1 MHYVFL
7 AAGKGK
13 RIYKNIKTN
22 KCLIKIN
29 KKTII
34 ENLIEN
40 IPKSKRN
47 KITIVTGFNS
57 NKIIQK
63 TKKYRVNYIYNPKFQ
78 TTEMV
83 ETLKLALKNINEDI
97 LFSYSDIFYGKE
109 LISKILN
116 KNNNNILVPI
126 NMNWRQIW
134 KIRNKPIFNDAE
146 SLIIRKNKI
155 LEIGNKIKNIENV
168 QGQFMGLLFIP
179 KLLREDILKILN
191 NKKFQKFQT
200 TKLINYLIKKG
211 FSISAIQL
219 KTHWYEFDDLDDLNN
234 YRKHFKIK

>member
-191 NKKFQKFQT
+191 NNKFQKFQT

>member
-1 MHYVFL
+1 MHFVFL

-155 LEIGNKIKNIENV
+155 LEIGNKIKKIEKV

-234 YRKHFKIK
+234 YRKHFKN

>member
-1 MHYVFL
+1 MHFVFL

-191 NKKFQKFQT
+191 NNKFQKFQT

-234 YRKHFKIK
+234 YRKHFKN

>member
-40 IPKSKRN
+40 IQKVKRN

-63 TKKYRVNYIYNPKFQ
+63 TKKYRVNYIYN
-78 TTEMV
+78 
-83 ETLKLALKNINEDI
+83 
-97 LFSYSDIFYGKE
+97 
-109 LISKILN
+109 LN
-116 KNNNNILVPI
+116 FK
-126 NMNWRQIW
+126 
-134 KIRNKPIFNDAE
+134 
-146 SLIIRKNKI
+146 
-155 LEIGNKIKNIENV
+155 
-168 QGQFMGLLFIP
+168 
-179 KLLREDILKILN
+179 
-191 NKKFQKFQT
+191 
-200 TKLINYLIKKG
+200 
-211 FSISAIQL
+211 QL
-219 KTHWYEFDDLDDLNN
+219 KW
-234 YRKHFKIK
+234 

>member
-191 NKKFQKFQT
+191 NNKFQKFQT
-200 TKLINYLIKKG
+200 TKLINYLIKKD
-211 FSISAIQL
+211 FQ
-219 KTHWYEFDDLDDLNN
+219 
-234 YRKHFKIK
+234 

>member
-155 LEIGNKIKNIENV
+155 LEIENKIKNIENV

-191 NKKFQKFQT
+191 NNKFQKFQT

>member
-1 MHYVFL
+1 MHFVFL

-13 RIYKNIKTN
+13 RIYRNIKTN

-29 KKTII
+29 NKSII

-63 TKKYRVNYIYNPKFQ
+63 TKKYKVNYIHNSKFK

-83 ETLKLALKNINEDI
+83 ETLKVALTNINEDI
-97 LFSYSDIFYGKE
+97 LFSYSDIFYKKE
-109 LISKILN
+109 LILKIQKKSNN
-116 KNNNNILVPI
+116 KILVPI
-126 NMNWRQIW
+126 NSNWRHIW
-134 KIRNKPIFNDAE
+134 KIRNKEVLDDAE
-146 SLIIRKNKI
+146 SLIISRNRI
-155 LEIGNKIKNIENV
+155 LEIGNKIKNIQKV

-179 KLLREDILKILN
+179 KLLRDDILKILN
-191 NKKFQKFQT
+191 NKKFRKFQT
-200 TKLINYLIKKG
+200 TKLLNYLIKNG
-211 FSISAIQL
+211 FCINAIRL
-219 KTHWYEFDDLDDLNN
+219 KSHWYEFDDLDDLNN
-234 YRKHFKIK
+234 YRKHFKN